1 MPKVNIYLIPPT
13 CLIIKLAYKDMNPLN
28 PTYDEMKENLLTLLA
43 KKAYRVGD
51 FSLASGKKS
60 SHYVNCKPVSLS
72 GPGLLSISS
81 LFLRQINESDS
92 GVAGLTL
99 GADPL
104 VSGVVM
110 LAAQSG
116 LDLSGLIVRKEAK
129 GHGTGAWLEGPLPP
143 KGSLITVL
151 EDVVTTGGSSLKAV
165 EQLRTHGYIVNQVLA
180 IVDREEGG
188 KDAMSKADLDLNSL
202 FFLKEIVERAKS
214 L

>member
-1 MPKVNIYLIPPT
+1 
-13 CLIIKLAYKDMNPLN
+13 MNPLN
-28 PTYDEMKENLLTLLA
+28 PSSDEMKVNLLTLLA
-43 KKAYRVGD
+43 KKAYKFGD

-72 GPGLLSISS
+72 GEGLLSISS
-81 LFLRQINESDS
+81 LFLNEIADNDR

-104 VSGVVM
+104 VSGVV
-110 LAAQSG
+110 LLGRQSG
-116 LDLSGLIVRKEAK
+116 IDLSGLIVRKEAK

-143 KGSLITVL
+143 KGSVITVL

-165 EQLRTHGYIVNQVLA
+165 EKLRSEGYLVNRVLA

-188 KDAMSKADLDLNSL
+188 ANAMAKAGLNLNSL
-202 FFLKEIVERAKS
+202 FFLKEIVERAKD

>member
-1 MPKVNIYLIPPT
+1 MNQLTYS
-13 CLIIKLAYKDMNPLN
+13 LAGMR
-28 PTYDEMKENLLTLLA
+28 ENLLTLLA
-43 KKAYRVGD
+43 QKAYRFGD

-60 SHYVNCKPVSLS
+60 SYYVNCKPVTLS
-72 GPGLLSISS
+72 GEGLLSISS
-81 LFLRQINESDS
+81 LLLKQIDKTNS

-110 LAAQSG
+110 LAAQS
-116 LDLSGLIVRKEAK
+116 DINLSGLIVRKEAK

-165 EQLRTHGYIVNQVLA
+165 EKLRTEGYLVNRVLA

-188 KDAMSKADLDLNSL
+188 AQAMSKANLELNSL
-202 FFLKEIVERAKS
+202 FFLKEIVQRAKN

>member
-1 MPKVNIYLIPPT
+1 
-13 CLIIKLAYKDMNPLN
+13 
-28 PTYDEMKENLLTLLA
+28 
-43 KKAYRVGD
+43 
-51 FSLASGKKS
+51 
-60 SHYVNCKPVSLS
+60 VSLS
-72 GPGLLSISS
+72 GEGLLSISS
-81 LFLRQINESDS
+81 LFLQLIDS
-92 GVAGLTL
+92 NDIGVAGLTL

-110 LAAQSG
+110 LGAQSG
-116 LDLSGLIVRKEAK
+116 LELSGLIVRKEAK

-143 KGSLITVL
+143 KGSVITVL

-165 EQLRTHGYIVNQVLA
+165 EKLRTEGYLVNRVLA

-188 KDAMSKADLDLNSL
+188 ADAMSKADLDLNRL

>member
-1 MPKVNIYLIPPT
+1 
-13 CLIIKLAYKDMNPLN
+13 MNPLN
-28 PTYDEMKENLLTLLA
+28 SSSDEMKVNLLTLLA
-43 KKAYRVGD
+43 QKAYRFGD

-72 GPGLLSISS
+72 GEGLLSISS
-81 LFLRQINESDS
+81 LFLKQISENDM

-104 VSGVVM
+104 VSGVVI
-110 LAAQSG
+110 LGSQSG
-116 LDLSGLIVRKEAK
+116 IDLSGLIVRKEAK
-129 GHGTGAWLEGPLPP
+129 GYGTGAWLEGPLPP
-143 KGSLITVL
+143 KGSVITVL

-165 EQLRTHGYIVNQVLA
+165 EKLRSEGYLVNRVLA

-188 KDAMSKADLDLNSL
+188 AEAMAKADLNLKSL
-202 FFLKEIVERAKS
+202 FFLKEIVERAKR

>member
-1 MPKVNIYLIPPT
+1 M
-13 CLIIKLAYKDMNPLN
+13 
-28 PTYDEMKENLLTLLA
+28 
-43 KKAYRVGD
+43 
-51 FSLASGKKS
+51 
-60 SHYVNCKPVSLS
+60 
-72 GPGLLSISS
+72 SISS
-81 LFLRQINESDS
+81 LFLKQLNESDS
-92 GVAGLTL
+92 AVAGLTL

-116 LDLSGLIVRKEAK
+116 IDLSGLIVRKEAK

-143 KGSLITVL
+143 KGSVITVL

-165 EQLRTHGYIVNQVLA
+165 EQLRNQGYLVNQVLA

-188 KDAMSKADLDLNSL
+188 LDAMSKADLDLTSL
-202 FFLKEIVERAKS
+202 FLLKEIVERSKS

>member
-1 MPKVNIYLIPPT
+1 
-13 CLIIKLAYKDMNPLN
+13 MNPLN
-28 PTYDEMKENLLTLLA
+28 PSSDGIKETLLTLLA
-43 KKAYRVGD
+43 QKAYRLGD

-60 SHYVNCKPVSLS
+60 PHYVNCKPVSLS

-81 LFLRQINESDS
+81 LFLKQINESDS

-104 VSGVVM
+104 VSGVVI

-116 LDLSGLIVRKEAK
+116 IDLNGLIVRKEAK

-143 KGSLITVL
+143 KGSVITVL

-165 EQLRTHGYIVNQVLA
+165 EQLRNQGYLVKQVLA

-188 KDAMSKADLDLNSL
+188 VEAITKADLELNSL

-214 L
+214 LQ

>member
-1 MPKVNIYLIPPT
+1 
-13 CLIIKLAYKDMNPLN
+13 MNQLN
-28 PTYDEMKENLLTLLA
+28 PSSDGMKANLLTLLA
-43 KKAYRVGD
+43 QKAYRFGD

-72 GPGLLSISS
+72 GVGLLYISS
-81 LFLRQINESDS
+81 LFLKQINKSDS

-116 LDLSGLIVRKEAK
+116 IDLSGLIVRKEAK

-143 KGSLITVL
+143 EGSVITVL

-165 EQLRTHGYIVNQVLA
+165 EKLRTQGYLVNEVLA

-188 KDAMSKADLDLNSL
+188 VDAMSKANLDLKSL
-202 FFLKEIVERAKS
+202 FFLREIVERAKN
-214 L
+214 

>member
-1 MPKVNIYLIPPT
+1 
-13 CLIIKLAYKDMNPLN
+13 MNPLDPSLN
-28 PTYDEMKENLLTLLA
+28 GMKENLLTFLA
-43 KKAYRVGD
+43 KKAYKFGD

-72 GPGLLSISS
+72 GQGLLSISS
-81 LFLRQINESDS
+81 LFLKQINESDS
-92 GVAGLTL
+92 AVAGLTL

-104 VSGVVM
+104 VSGVVI
-110 LAAQSG
+110 LAAQSNI
-116 LDLSGLIVRKEAK
+116 DLSGLIVRKEAK

-143 KGSLITVL
+143 KGSVITVL

-165 EQLRTHGYIVNQVLA
+165 EQLRNQGYLVNKVLA

-188 KDAMSKADLDLNSL
+188 VDAMSKADLDFHSL

>member
-1 MPKVNIYLIPPT
+1 
-13 CLIIKLAYKDMNPLN
+13 MNPLK
-28 PTYDEMKENLLTLLA
+28 PSLDGMKENLLTLLA
-43 KKAYRVGD
+43 EKAYRYGE

-72 GPGLLSISS
+72 GQGLLSISS
-81 LFLRQINESDS
+81 LFLKQINARDI

-110 LAAQSG
+110 LASQSG
-116 LDLSGLIVRKEAK
+116 MNLSGLIVRKQAK

-143 KGSLITVL
+143 KGSVITVL

-165 EQLRTHGYIVNQVLA
+165 EKLRTQGYLVDRVLA

-188 KDAMSKADLDLNSL
+188 VEAMSRADLDLHSL

>member
-1 MPKVNIYLIPPT
+1 MNQLNHSSDGM
-13 CLIIKLAYKDMNPLN
+13 KD
-28 PTYDEMKENLLTLLA
+28 NLLTLLA
-43 KKAYRVGD
+43 QKAYRFGD

-72 GPGLLSISS
+72 GEGLFSISS
-81 LFLRQINESDS
+81 LFLKQIDENDS

-116 LDLSGLIVRKEAK
+116 MNLNGLIVRKEAK

-143 KGSLITVL
+143 KGSVITVL

-165 EQLRTHGYIVNQVLA
+165 DQLRNQGYLVKQVLA

-188 KDAMSKADLDLNSL
+188 VDAMTKADLELKSL
-202 FFLKEIVERAKS
+202 FFLKEVVERAKS

>member
-1 MPKVNIYLIPPT
+1 MT
-13 CLIIKLAYKDMNPLN
+13 PLN
-28 PTYDEMKENLLTLLA
+28 PSLNGIKENLLTLLA
-43 KKAYRVGD
+43 QQAYRFGD

-72 GPGLLSISS
+72 GLGLLSISS
-81 LFLRQINESDS
+81 LFLKQLNESDS
-92 GVAGLTL
+92 AVAGLTL
-99 GADPL
+99 GAAPL

-116 LDLSGLIVRKEAK
+116 INLSGLIVRKEAK

-143 KGSLITVL
+143 KGSVITVL

-165 EQLRTHGYIVNQVLA
+165 EKLRNQGYLVNQVLA

-188 KDAMSKADLDLNSL
+188 VDAMTKADLDLNSL

>member
-1 MPKVNIYLIPPT
+1 MT
-13 CLIIKLAYKDMNPLN
+13 PLN
-28 PTYDEMKENLLTLLA
+28 SSYDEMKENLLTLLA
-43 KKAYRVGD
+43 QKAYRFGD

-72 GPGLLSISS
+72 GEGLLSISS
-81 LFLRQINESDS
+81 LFLKQIDENDS

-104 VSGVVM
+104 VSGLVM
-110 LAAQSG
+110 LGAQSG
-116 LDLSGLIVRKEAK
+116 INLNGLIVRKEAK

-143 KGSLITVL
+143 KGSVITVL

-165 EQLRTHGYIVNQVLA
+165 EKLRSEGYLVNRVLA

-188 KDAMSKADLDLNSL
+188 ENAMSKADLELKSL
-202 FFLKEIVERAKS
+202 FFLKEIVERSKS

>member
-1 MPKVNIYLIPPT
+1 
-13 CLIIKLAYKDMNPLN
+13 MNQLN
-28 PTYDEMKENLLTLLA
+28 SSSDGIKENLLTLLA
-43 KKAYRVGD
+43 QKAYRLGD

-60 SHYVNCKPVSLS
+60 PHYVNCKPVSLS
-72 GPGLLSISS
+72 GLGLLSISS
-81 LFLRQINESDS
+81 LFLKQINESDS

-116 LDLSGLIVRKEAK
+116 IDLSGLIVRKEAK

-143 KGSLITVL
+143 KGSVITVL

-165 EQLRTHGYIVNQVLA
+165 EKLRNQGYLVNQVLA

-188 KDAMSKADLDLNSL
+188 LDAMTKADLDLNSL

>member
-1 MPKVNIYLIPPT
+1 
-13 CLIIKLAYKDMNPLN
+13 MNPLN
-28 PTYDEMKENLLTLLA
+28 SSSDGIKENLLTLLA
-43 KKAYRVGD
+43 QKAYRFGD
-51 FSLASGKKS
+51 FYLASGKKS

-81 LFLRQINESDS
+81 LFLKQINESDS

-104 VSGVVM
+104 VSGVVI

-116 LDLSGLIVRKEAK
+116 IDLNGLIVRKEAK
-129 GHGTGAWLEGPLPP
+129 GYGTGAWLEGPLPP
-143 KGSLITVL
+143 KGSVITVL

-165 EQLRTHGYIVNQVLA
+165 EQLRNQGYLVKQVLA

-188 KDAMSKADLDLNSL
+188 LDAMSKADLELNSL
-202 FFLKEIVERAKS
+202 FFLKEIIERANS
-214 L
+214 LQ